1 MGLVKQKL
9 IAIPAEEWLQIEA
22 IAGRGSTS
30 KVILDLLKEAL
41 EHRQINTSPTSANQR
56 ITETDK

>member
-9 IAIPAEEWLQIEA
+9 IAIPAEEWHQIEA
-22 IAGRGSTS
+22 IAGGGSTS

-41 EHRQINTSPTSANQR
+41 DRRLNTSPTSANQR
-56 ITETDK
+56 KLETDK